1 MLPNRIL
8 YYAKMLQTSGM
19 KAAFI
24 FPSAATSYAKIVKG
38 ERNDKA
44 EKSCFYS
51 FGTAE
56 PHPILCKDVANEW
69 NESCFH
75 IPECSYILCK
85 DVANER
91 KESLLLFPECSYIL
105 CKCTKK
111 NLQSNKIRLNFIP
124 NRLFDFI
131 YISCRCQT
139 YWLPVLSEI

>member
-1 MLPNRIL
+1 MLPSRIL
-8 YYAKMLQTSGM
+8 YYAKMLQTSGV
-19 KAAFI
+19 KACFHI
-24 FPSAATSYAKIVKG
+24 PECSYILCKDVAN
-38 ERNDKA
+38 ERN
-44 EKSCFYS
+44 ESCFHIPECSY
-51 FGTAE
+51 
-56 PHPILCKDVANEW
+56 ILCKDVANEW